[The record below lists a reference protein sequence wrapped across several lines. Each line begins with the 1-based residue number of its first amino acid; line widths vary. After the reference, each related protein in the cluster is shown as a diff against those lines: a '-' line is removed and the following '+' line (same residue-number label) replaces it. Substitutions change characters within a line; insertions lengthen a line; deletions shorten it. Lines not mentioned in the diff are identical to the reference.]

1 MNILDSVILVLF
13 IVGIMGG
20 IKKGFIKGTVALIG
34 TIIVFVLAFYLKN
47 PIAKLFYT
55 YLPFFDFGGKVVI
68 NILLYELLAFLI
80 MTSLLGVILGIL
92 LKISGFIEKIF
103 NITIVLGLLSKLA
116 GAIVGLI
123 ESYILIFI
131 MLIILNQ
138 PYLFS
143 STIQTSRVAKFILNN
158 SLVLS
163 NVASKTTDTVNSI
176 YGLTQKY
183 KDDNNTFNYEALDVI
198 MKNKIITSDS
208 VSKLKEKDKL
218 NFNGIDNLINKYKED

>member
-116 GAIVGLI
+116 GAILP
-123 ESYILIFI
+123 YI
-131 MLIILNQ
+131 
-138 PYLFS
+138 
-143 STIQTSRVAKFILNN
+143 
-158 SLVLS
+158 
-163 NVASKTTDTVNSI
+163 SKRD
-176 YGLTQKY
+176 
-183 KDDNNTFNYEALDVI
+183 
-198 MKNKIITSDS
+198 
-208 VSKLKEKDKL
+208 
-218 NFNGIDNLINKYKED
+218 

>member
-176 YGLTQKY
+176 YDLTQKY

-208 VSKLKEKDKL
+208 VLKLKEKDKL